1 MRTRSLIDR
10 RVILRYVHAR
20 KSSSVLHSLNSFL
33 FSDVIYKM
41 RLRKKSMLKTD
52 NKITK
57 IEIDGMNTRRN
68 PVNPNKYC
76 VGYGLSLNLWLEEL
90 D

>member
-1 MRTRSLIDR
+1 MKIQSSFSFIE
-10 RVILRYVHAR
+10 RVP
-20 KSSSVLHSLNSFL
+20 SFRCDL
-33 FSDVIYKM
+33 QNAAEEKGIE
-41 RLRKKSMLKTD
+41 SMLKTV

-57 IEIDGMNTRRN
+57 IQIDGMNTRQN

-76 VGYGLSLNLWLEEL
+76 DGYGLSLNLWLEEL

>member
-1 MRTRSLIDR
+1 
-10 RVILRYVHAR
+10 
-20 KSSSVLHSLNSFL
+20 
-33 FSDVIYKM
+33 
-41 RLRKKSMLKTD
+41 MLKTV

-57 IEIDGMNTRRN
+57 IQIDGRNTRQN

-76 VGYGLSLNLWLEEL
+76 VGYGLNLNLWLEEL